1 MDEYRNI
8 DIGLDSEIKL
18 NKIKVDG
25 EGLRYLDDLLVGKY
39 SIHCLV
45 LLDDIL
51 YKSNELNFLVTHY
64 DNEKNI
70 LFRNEDAMR
79 EISLKSKGNYCNIE
93 NYKDIISSIYLE
105 EKYINKKIEISTHT
119 FHNYW
124 FILLITLII
133 EWFLRK
139 RKGLL

>member
-1 MDEYRNI
+1 
-8 DIGLDSEIKL
+8 
-18 NKIKVDG
+18 
-25 EGLRYLDDLLVGKY
+25 LDDLLVGKY

-133 EWFLRK
+133 EWFWRK
-139 RKGLL
+139 KKGLL